1 MGGAVA
7 RGRAK
12 EFGGGVG
19 VVCGVEEDVVHV
31 EQQVAVG
38 FGDDRV
44 DEFDF
49 AQFRAGGR
57 VVGHVLDADAPIEEV
72 LRLAP
77 SATID
82 GGLHEV
88 LDFAA
93 VVGMLDALVTGDTL
107 AMHIGIA
114 LGVPTVVLFGP
125 SAPQEIELYGAGG
138 KVVTPLDCAP
148 CYRRECDITPSC
160 MDAIE
165 MESVHA
171 ALKEA
176 LERA

>member
-1 MGGAVA
+1 VLGGPDD
-7 RGRAK
+7 RGRA
-12 EFGGGVG
+12 
-19 VVCGVEEDVVHV
+19 
-31 EQQVAVG
+31 
-38 FGDDRV
+38 
-44 DEFDF
+44 
-49 AQFRAGGR
+49 
-57 VVGHVLDADAPIEEV
+57 EEV
-72 LRLAP
+72 LRLEP
-77 SATID
+77 SATVD

-93 VVGMLDALVTGDTL
+93 LVGMLDALVTGDTL

-148 CYRRECDITPSC
+148 CYRRECDNAPSC

-165 MESVHA
+165 MESVYA